1 MKDYGTDIQERYISE
16 SVKDFSLTK
25 LGIQNKASV
34 VVVQGPVAAL
44 RLNRNFFYAVF
55 SYSEQFIVA
64 TFEWVWKIKNSQLF

>member
-1 MKDYGTDIQERYISE
+1 MKDYGTDIQEQYISE

-44 RLNRNFFYAVF
+44 RLNRNFFHSVF
-55 SYSEQFIVA
+55 SYAEQFIGA
-64 TFEWVWKIKNSQLF
+64 TFDWV